1 MAQAIPFIAA
11 AASAAST
18 LMQVGQQRAV
28 LGAEARAKEIEAAT
42 TRQEAGLQVEALGR
56 ETRRQFGE
64 TRAAGSE
71 MGLLDSVTFGD
82 VYKQAATAAE
92 LDAANLAYQGE
103 TQAQGLLTEAKI
115 ARAARPSWAMGT
127 LQAAASGLG
136 AYSSAGGSFERAPK
150 LEEVKITSR
159 KRYVAPTT
167 RMTTSDISKA
177 VKTPRRYGTG
187 LIGR

>member
-28 LGAEARAKEIEAAT
+28 LGAEARAKEVEAAT

-71 MGLLDSVTFGD
+71 MGLVDSVTFGD

-92 LDAANLAYQGE
+92 LDALSLAYQGE

-127 LQAAASGLG
+127 LQAASAGLG
-136 AYSSAGGSFERAPK
+136 GYAGAGGTLPAPK
-150 LEEVKITSR
+150 TR
-159 KRYVAPTT
+159 TT
-167 RMTTSDISKA
+167 TTTTTSARRSA
-177 VKTPRRYGTG
+177 TPRSLLSKSVRKNA
-187 LIGR
+187 